1 MKYQGTSL
9 ALMNIAL
16 TMLAT
21 DLAAHELKTSDLPV
35 LWA

>member
-16 TMLAT
+16 TMLVT